1 MFRISR
7 GPEVDMRK
15 DLPKEP
21 DGLGKLSWRYEII
34 GVSRDWNWYRYWREK
49 PCIAIFN

>member
-1 MFRISR
+1 
-7 GPEVDMRK
+7 MRN

-34 GVSRDWNWYRYWREK
+34 GVVRDRHIKRIV
-49 PCIAIFN
+49 PGQ